1 MRVSTISF
9 RSLSVG
15 KLSNQQVLPR
25 RARKLM
31 ILLKSPFPS
40 DLQAQRLSVP
50 NPFSRLDLTQKDVLT
65 LGESFVRRFPDRAQ
79 PILLVGLRTS
89 GSYFVPLLRAFFEA
103 EGYKSV
109 ALLTIYPNHGLG
121 RREKR
126 ELERFAARGY
136 WALIVDDPP
145 ETSRTVLT
153 ASDIARRAG
162 FAPGSV
168 KFLPPTHP
176 ASTKLVQDAS
186 RAKRHHAA
194 ARAMA

>member
-1 MRVSTISF
+1 
-9 RSLSVG
+9 
-15 KLSNQQVLPR
+15 
-25 RARKLM
+25 M

-40 DLQAQRLSVP
+40 DLQAQRLGVP

-65 LGESFVRRFPDRAQ
+65 LGESFVRRFPDRTQ

-109 ALLTIYPNHGLG
+109 ALLTIEPNNGLG

-145 ETSRTVLT
+145 ETSRTLLT
-153 ASDIARRAG
+153 ALDIARRAG
-162 FAPGSV
+162 FAPGNV

-176 ASTKLVQDAS
+176 TTPEWFKTLPERQ
-186 RAKRHHAA
+186 RHHAA